1 VWTKF
6 YEVVTTVVTLA
17 EDLKQNREEI
27 KEIRQELR
35 DLTAAVVRLQSDLEH
50 TKEREATERKV
61 LSLELQNMLIRF
73 EQHIERRLP
82 PPDKP

>member
-1 VWTKF
+1 MWTKF